1 MQKLNWSASES
12 ALSTSPVATKV
23 DNMNTLRNLK
33 KNLLKQLKTYFL
45 SFYLC
50 ACPRAHMRAHLNKCF
65 FSVVQLLSR
74 VWLTGNPMDCS
85 MPGFPV
91 LHHLLELAQTHVHW
105 VGDAIQPSSPLS
117 SPFPLALNL
126 SQNQSLFQWVS
137 CSHQVAKG
145 LEHQS
150 FSISPYNEYS
160 GLISFR
166 IEWFDLL
173 AVQGLSRVFS
183 STTVWK
189 QQFSSLILLYGPT
202 LTSNIF

>member
-1 MQKLNWSASES
+1 M
-12 ALSTSPVATKV
+12 
-23 DNMNTLRNLK
+23 
-33 KNLLKQLKTYFL
+33 
-45 SFYLC
+45 C

-65 FSVVQLLSR
+65 FSVVVQLLSR

-85 MPGFPV
+85 TPGYPV

-105 VGDAIQPSSPLS
+105 VGDAVQPSSPLS

>member
-12 ALSTSPVATKV
+12 TLSTSPVATNV
-23 DNMNTLRNLK
+23 ENINTLRNK
-33 KNLLKQLKTYFL
+33 KKTFKTAKNLFSVFFFVCMPT
-45 SFYLC
+45 C
-50 ACPRAHMRAHLNKCF
+50 THACTLEQMF
-65 FSVVQLLSR
+65 FSAVVVQSPSH
-74 VWLTGNPMDCS
+74 VWLIGNPMDCS
-85 MPGFPV
+85 TPGFPV

-105 VGDAIQPSSPLS
+105 VGDVIQPSSPLS

-126 SQNQSLFQWVS
+126 SQHQSLFQWVS

-150 FSISPYNEYS
+150 FSISPSNEDS

-189 QQFSSLILLYGPT
+189 QQFFGTYPSLC
-202 LTSNIF
+202 SNSHI